1 MICLTFITHS
11 QQYSIFPPFHFNL
24 RSNALSLL
32 FFLPQKKSEEEYMK
46 KIQGLLNG
54 EAKLREKIKAAGIDY
69 DFPGYAADVKAKGIQ
84 LEATSESSNAK

>member
-1 MICLTFITHS
+1 MH
-11 QQYSIFPPFHFNL
+11 FH
-24 RSNALSLL
+24 R

-84 LEATSESSNAK
+84 LKATSEPSNVK